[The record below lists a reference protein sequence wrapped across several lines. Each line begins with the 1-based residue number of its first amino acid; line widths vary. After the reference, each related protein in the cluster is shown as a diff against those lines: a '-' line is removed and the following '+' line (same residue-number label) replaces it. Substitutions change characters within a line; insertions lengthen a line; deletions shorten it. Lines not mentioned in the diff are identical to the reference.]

1 MTEKE
6 PKKIY
11 QSMCLSCGMAIKTH
25 EIAVQITGQTIDF
38 NEHIAI
44 QGTNYNLCS
53 ECSDVVKSFVEKG
66 IKEGISRRKTLS
78 LNLNALDNDPVI
90 VGS

>member
-1 MTEKE
+1 MTED
-6 PKKIY
+6 KKDIFVAL
-11 QSMCLSCGMAIKTH
+11 CFRCGMALKVH

-53 ECSDVVKSFVEKG
+53 ECSDVVKSYVEKG
-66 IKEGISRRKTLS
+66 VKQGIERRKALSVNLQTL
-78 LNLNALDNDPVI
+78 DCDPVI
-90 VGS
+90 TGS

>member
-1 MTEKE
+1 MTDEKN
-6 PKKIY
+6 IY
-11 QSMCLSCGMAIKTH
+11 VALCFRCGMALKVH
-25 EIAVQITGQTIDF
+25 EIAIQITGQTIDF

-66 IKEGISRRKTLS
+66 IKEGINRRKTLS
-78 LNLNALDNDPVI
+78 LNLTALDNDPVI

>member
-1 MTEKE
+1 MTED
-6 PKKIY
+6 KKDIFVAL
-11 QSMCLSCGMAIKTH
+11 CFRCGMALKVH

-44 QGTNYNLCS
+44 QNTNYNLCN
-53 ECSDVVKSFVEKG
+53 ECADVVKSYVEKG
-66 IKEGISRRKTLS
+66 VKQGIERRKTLS
-78 LNLNALDNDPVI
+78 VNLQTLDNDPVI

>member
-6 PKKIY
+6 PKEIY

-25 EIAVQITGQTIDF
+25 EIDVQITGQTIDF

-53 ECSDVVKSFVEKG
+53 ECSDVVKSFIEKG
-66 IKEGISRRKTLS
+66 VKSGVERRKTLS
-78 LNLNALDNDPVI
+78 LNLTALDCDPVI